1 MYKAL
6 VKMRNKKGFTLMELL
21 IVVAIIAI
29 LAAIAIPTFSGALTK
44 AKRGADE
51 ANARSLYAA
60 VALAYMTDGS
70 ATFPADKT
78 AAPDTEVDITYP
90 ATDGTVYHF
99 NQTPEIVNGTDSWSI
114 SVTGSDGTTST
125 WEVPFTD

>member
-29 LAAIAIPTFSGALTK
+29 LAAIAIPTFSSSLTK
-44 AKRGADE
+44 AKAAADE

-60 VALAYMTDGS
+60 VAMEYMTTGTFTAPTGS
-70 ATFPADKT
+70 GTALEFDSVKYTFNT
-78 AAPDTEVDITYP
+78 APTVTGGG
-90 ATDGTVYHF
+90 ATDT
-99 NQTPEIVNGTDSWSI
+99 SWSI
-114 SVTGSDGTTST
+114 SVPDPKGGTALVWTL
-125 WEVPFTD
+125 DYAA